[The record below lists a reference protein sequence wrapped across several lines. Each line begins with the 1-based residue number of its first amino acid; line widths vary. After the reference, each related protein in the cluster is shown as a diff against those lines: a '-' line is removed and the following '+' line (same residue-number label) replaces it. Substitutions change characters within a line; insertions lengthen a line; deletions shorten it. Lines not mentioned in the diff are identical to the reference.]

1 MRKAR
6 VAGVAICFALL
17 AATAEAGESDQVD
30 QAFSHSFD
38 ASAMR
43 TSDGVDREYSRL
55 KKAVKG
61 FCRMNGNW
69 HPVVRRAEK
78 ECRADVF
85 AAAAEKMPGEMLAV
99 HLARADR

>member
-6 VAGVAICFALL
+6 VTGVAIGFALF
-17 AATAEAGESDQVD
+17 AGVAEAGENDQVE

-38 ASAMR
+38 VAAMR

-85 AAAAEKMPGEMLAV
+85 AAAAKKMPGEMMAM